1 MQGAGTDEDE
11 LPALLKTSK
20 RSQRD
25 AGRKK
30 EIKKTKEKKPSPILR
45 AEEART
51 AAAAAAAAC
60 RAATSVPL
68 KNKRT
73 PPPTPHRAR
82 GYEAAASARVR
93 AGLLIACLRLI
104 VRTLITEDKEG
115 HKSRGAPTR
124 RRPRPLG
131 ESGEEKLSGGRDL
144 ITSLVVTKS
153 QKHL

>member
-45 AEEART
+45 ADETRT
-51 AAAAAAAAC
+51 AAAAAC

-73 PPPTPHRAR
+73 PPHRAR